1 MKNQTK
7 KAVVFDAVPIDCIR
21 KKEAAW
27 LSSEVPVYLQHGIS
41 VSSGDIVFDVG
52 ANIGVFSLWLHLQQ
66 NPKLTIYAFE
76 PVAPIAE
83 VLSRN
88 VAAHAPGNVK
98 VMPVGL
104 GKKEEKIT
112 FTYYPK
118 ATIWSTGFPL
128 TAYNERVNTKTATIA
143 NLKQGPLAYRMIPAV
158 VWETMIDLVLN
169 NVFRRQQSFECAV
182 TTVSAI
188 MHSHGLER
196 IDLLKIDAE
205 YAEWDILQGIE
216 ERHWSKIK
224 QVVMELHD
232 IDDRLQKIKSLLQ
245 RQGFHNITHIQQEI
259 LTNTNIH
266 QLYASRKNENQ
277 P

>member
-1 MKNQTK
+1 MKRESK
-7 KAVVFDAVPIDCIR
+7 KAIIFDAVPVYCIR

-27 LSSEVPVYLQHGIS
+27 LSKEVPGYLQHGIS

-66 NPKLTIYAFE
+66 NAQLTIYAFE
-76 PVAPIAE
+76 PIAPIAE
-83 VLSRN
+83 VLSQN
-88 VAAHAPGNVK
+88 VAEHAPDNIK
-98 VMPVGL
+98 VMQVGL
-104 GKKEEKIT
+104 GKKEEKIA

-118 ATIWSTGFPL
+118 ATMWSTGFPL
-128 TAYNERVNTKTATIA
+128 TAYNERSNTRNATIA
-143 NLKQGPLAYRMIPAV
+143 NLKQGPLPFRMIPAV

-169 NVFRRQQSFECAV
+169 NVFRRQQSFDCAI

-188 MHSHGLER
+188 MHSHALER

-216 ERHWSKIK
+216 TRHWSKIK

-245 RQGFHNITHIQQEI
+245 QQGFHNITATQQDI
-259 LTNTNIH
+259 LTNTNIY
-266 QLYASRKNENQ
+266 QLYASRQYENQ

>member
-1 MKNQTK
+1 MKNYSK
-7 KAVVFDAVPIDCIR
+7 KAIIFDAVPVYCIQ

-27 LSSEVPVYLQHGIS
+27 LAKEVPGYLQHGIS
-41 VSSGDIVFDVG
+41 VSPGDVVFDVG
-52 ANIGVFSLWLHLQQ
+52 ANIGIFSLWLHTQQ
-66 NPKLTIYAFE
+66 NKQLTIYAFE

-83 VLSRN
+83 VLLMN
-88 VAAHAPGNVK
+88 VAEHAPDNIK

-118 ATIWSTGFPL
+118 ATLWSTGYPM
-128 TAYNERVNTKTATIA
+128 TAYNERGNTKTATLA
-143 NLKQGPLAYRMIPAV
+143 NLKKGPLPFRMIPTVA
-158 VWETMIDLVLN
+158 WETMIDMVLN
-169 NVFRRQQSFECAV
+169 NVFRRQQSFDCAI

-188 MHSHGLER
+188 MHAQGLER

-216 ERHWSKIK
+216 NRHWSSIK

-232 IDDRLQKIKSLLQ
+232 IDDRLQKTKSLLQ
-245 RQGFHNITHIQQEI
+245 QQGFQNITATQQE
-259 LTNTNIH
+259 LLSNTNIY
-266 QLYASRKNENQ
+266 QLYASR
-277 P
+277 